1 MVYYVLKSIY
11 SLPKG
16 LGIRQLLFYVFTAHF
31 TLEGDSKLF
40 MGNVVSQIIPDY
52 VFFFKKYIDLD
63 TFQLCTTCYLVQ
75 MRHRPDSLN

>member
-11 SLPKG
+11 PLPKG

-40 MGNVVSQIIPDY
+40 MGKCSFPDHPRLC
-52 VFFFKKYIDLD
+52 FFL
-63 TFQLCTTCYLVQ
+63 
-75 MRHRPDSLN
+75 